1 MRRALLANSA
11 GYADPTVIEI
21 DTGLGDGL
29 PQMTFTFNSGYK
41 PVLIDWGDG
50 TADNSTS
57 HIYSSGGRYIV
68 QLFVKRNRYLSF
80 RFYQNPDLLK
90 PIFLHDWGNC
100 MIRSRDFQ
108 GCSKLNLSIAQG
120 KPTLNVI
127 GNTGN
132 GFNFNGVKSNYI
144 AGVETWNWD
153 ALDTIFHFFNG
164 NNIYVGNFPSI
175 SFANATLFDSVF
187 YNWSSFYKQIPAPI
201 SLPAV
206 EVLTTAF
213 RGWTSY
219 YGRIDLITSSS
230 LKEMNFA
237 FYGGKFTAITIS
249 ECVNVTKSTDTF
261 LGCSELVELILTNM
275 RVSFDI
281 RWSVNMPEQGYLD
294 LIDSLA
300 DMTGQASPTM
310 TVKNNANWTSACDS
324 AAALKNW
331 NVTKV

>member
-21 DTGLGDGL
+21 NTDLGDGL
-29 PQMTFTFNSGYK
+29 PQMTFTFNGSYK

-50 TADNSTS
+50 TVDNTTS

-68 QLFVKRNRYLSF
+68 KLFVKRNRYLSF

-90 PIFLHDWGNC
+90 PIFMHNWGNC
-100 MIRSRDFQ
+100 LIRSRDFQ
-108 GCSKLNLSIAQG
+108 GCANLNLSIAQG
-120 KPTLNVI
+120 KPTLTTLI
-127 GNTGN
+127 NTGN

-144 AGVETWNWD
+144 AGVENWNWD
-153 ALDTIFHFFNG
+153 ALDEMFHFFSG
-164 NNIYVGNFPSI
+164 NTVYIGDFPST
-175 SFANATLFDSVF
+175 SFANAGGMDSCF
-187 YNWSSFYKQIPAPI
+187 LNWSSFYKPITSPI
-201 SLPAV
+201 SVPSLIN
-206 EVLTTAF
+206 LTSCF
-213 RGWTSY
+213 RGWSSY

-230 LKEMNFA
+230 LTHINNA
-237 FYGGKFTAITIS
+237 FLGGKFSAITIS

-261 LGCSELVELILTNM
+261 RDCSELVELILTNM

-300 DMTGQASPTM
+300 DMTGEASPTM

>member
-21 DTGLGDGL
+21 DTDLGDGL
-29 PQMTFTFNSGYK
+29 PQMTFTFNSGYE

-50 TADNSTS
+50 TVDNTTS

-68 QLFVKRNRYLSF
+68 KLFVKINRYLSF

-90 PIFLHDWGNC
+90 PIFMRDWGNYAF
-100 MIRSRDFQ
+100 IDSDFRD
-108 GCSKLNLSIAQG
+108 CVNLDLSSSDGVPNTKFIAEG
-120 KPTLNVI
+120 
-127 GNTGN
+127 
-132 GFNFNGVKSNYI
+132 NYI
-144 AGVETWNWD
+144 FFNVKTKYIKGVENWD
-153 ALDTIFHFFNG
+153 FDSPLRLFHFFSG
-164 NNIYVGNFPSI
+164 NTVYIGDFPST
-175 SFANATLFDSVF
+175 SFANAYNMDSCF
-187 YNWSSFYKQIPAPI
+187 YNWSSFYKPITSPI
-201 SLPAV
+201 SVPSLIQ
-206 EVLTTAF
+206 LTSSF
-213 RGWTSY
+213 RGWSSY

-230 LKEMNFA
+230 LTTINFA
-237 FYGGKFTAITIS
+237 FHGGKFTAITIS
-249 ECVNVTKSTDTF
+249 ECVNVSETGNTF
-261 LGCSELVELILTNM
+261 QNCSELVELILTNLS
-275 RVSFDI
+275 VSFDI

-300 DMTGQASPTM
+300 DMTGKTAPTM